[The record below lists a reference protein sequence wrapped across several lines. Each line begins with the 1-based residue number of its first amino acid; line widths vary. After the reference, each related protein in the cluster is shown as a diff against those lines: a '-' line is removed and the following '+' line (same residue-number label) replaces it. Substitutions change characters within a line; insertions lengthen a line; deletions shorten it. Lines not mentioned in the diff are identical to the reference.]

1 MERRAARATSAGG
14 SLMCSLC
21 GAQWEDH
28 QPYVEEEFASL
39 EGCIQ
44 AMGRRIAEID
54 VRTAHHEGPT

>member
-1 MERRAARATSAGG
+1 
-14 SLMCSLC
+14 MCSLC

-28 QPYVEEEFASL
+28 QPFVEEEFASL

-54 VRTAHHEGPT
+54 VRTAHLDGPA